1 MTERVWVNN
10 AYPLILLGK
19 LNQLDLLAQLAPSVV
34 VPCAVCN
41 EIAQGQQDPAT
52 PRTLA
57 WARKHAQPDLP
68 VPVSILNWDIGA
80 GESRV
85 LGHCLRIENSKAILD
100 DGEARAAAESHGI
113 PTHGTLGMILR
124 ARKRGLIPSARRL
137 SAHLLRNALESVG
150 EATPDRM
157 ASTSRIPRD

>member
-57 WARKHAQPDLP
+57 WARKRARPDLP

-85 LGHCLRIENSKAILD
+85 LAHCLRIENSKAILD

-124 ARKRGLIPSARRL
+124 ARKRGLIPSARKR
-137 SAHLLRNALESVG
+137 APALRASDPQCLGERRESNTG
-150 EATPDRM
+150 SDG
-157 ASTSRIPRD
+157 IN